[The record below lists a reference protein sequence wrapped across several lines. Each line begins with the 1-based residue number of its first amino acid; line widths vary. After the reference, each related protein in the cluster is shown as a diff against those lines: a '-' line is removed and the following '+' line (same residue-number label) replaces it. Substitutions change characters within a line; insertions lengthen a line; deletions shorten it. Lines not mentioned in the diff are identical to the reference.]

1 MEMVLTG
8 LQILQQILLERLN
21 ELFPEPAASLSAGLL
36 LGARRSIP
44 YQVITDFRRA
54 GLTHIIAISG
64 YNIVILITFVTAFF
78 SFLPRKISTWISL
91 LVIFLFT
98 LLVGASASV
107 VRAAI
112 MGSLSLIARLFG
124 RKSAGMRSLFITGLV
139 MVLFDPTILFSDIG
153 FQLSFAA
160 TAGILLFCRRL
171 EVFLKFIPETLGTR
185 TSLATSLAAQVF
197 TTPLIVWHFGG
208 ISLVAPLAN
217 LFVLPFVPLLMLGSF
232 LALIGGK
239 ILAAPTWI
247 LFEIILAIIH
257 FFASLPFAFIDL
269 GTS

>member
-1 MEMVLTG
+1 METVLNA
-8 LQILQQILLERLN
+8 LRQFFIDRLDS
-21 ELFPEPAASLSAGLL
+21 LFPEPAASFAAGIL

-44 YQVITDFRRA
+44 YAVLEDFRRA
-54 GLTHIIAISG
+54 GLTHILAISG
-64 YNIVILITFVTAFF
+64 YNIIILIVFVTAVF

-91 LVIFLFT
+91 AVILLFT

-112 MGSLSLIARLFG
+112 MGSLSLFARLVG
-124 RKSAGMRSLFITGLV
+124 RKSSGMRALVITAGI
-139 MVLFDPTILFSDIG
+139 MILFDPSILFSDIG

-160 TAGILLFCRRL
+160 TAGILLFSKRF
-171 EVFLKFIPETLGTR
+171 EFFLKKIPENFVIR
-185 TSLATSLAAQVF
+185 TSLATTLAAQVF
-197 TTPLIVWHFGG
+197 TTPLIFWHFGG
-208 ISLVAPLAN
+208 ISFIAPFAN
-217 LFVLPFVPLLMLGSF
+217 VIVLPFVPLLMLGSF

-247 LFEIILAIIH
+247 LFTIVLKLIH
-257 FFASLPFAFIDL
+257 FFASLPFAFIDF